1 MGTWLNAVGLGLHAA
16 AFEENHIDGTEPRV
30 ETKAGVA
37 WVPAPPT
44 RLIGRGWP
52 ELGAA
57 CSTIWC

>member
-37 WVPAPPT
+37 WVPAPPEAADWP
-44 RLIGRGWP
+44 RLAGARGSLEP
-52 ELGAA
+52 
-57 CSTIWC
+57 IWC